1 MEKEEQMQCGLQEP
15 YELTSE
21 EIAANLQAV
30 RGNIKAAC
38 QRVGRDP
45 EKVQLCAVSKR
56 KPVQDLQAAMQA
68 GQELFGENYVQELR
82 DKYEVLG
89 DACTFH
95 MIGHLQRNKVKYLMG
110 KVSLIHSVDS
120 LELARQIDKEA
131 AKCGLVMDV
140 LLEVNVAG
148 EESKWG
154 FAPEETMEIAKAVGS
169 LPHVRVRGLMTSA
182 PFTLDAESN
191 RGYFRRMKE
200 LQETLSSSGYDGV
213 LADTLS
219 MGMTG
224 DYVVAV
230 EEGSTLVRVGTGIF
244 GQRDYGSRK

>member
-1 MEKEEQMQCGLQEP
+1 MENNEETQSGLQ
-15 YELTSE
+15 YELTPE
-21 EIAANLQAV
+21 EIAANLQTV
-30 RGNIKAAC
+30 RNNIAEAC
-38 QRVGRDP
+38 KRAGRNP
-45 EKVQLCAVSKR
+45 EEVQLCAVSKR
-56 KPVQDLQAAMQA
+56 KPVQDMRAAMQA
-68 GQELFGENYVQELR
+68 GQLLFGENYVQELR
-82 DKYEVLG
+82 DKYEVLQ

-120 LELARQIDKEA
+120 LELAEQIDKEA
-131 AKCGLVMDV
+131 AKSGLVMDV
-140 LLEVNVAG
+140 LLEVNAAG

-154 FAPEETMEIAKAVGS
+154 FAPEETMEAARAVGS

-182 PFTLDAESN
+182 PYTEDPESN
-191 RGYFRRMKE
+191 RVYFRTMKT
-200 LQETLSSSGYDGV
+200 LQEQLAASGHDGV

-230 EEGSTLVRVGTGIF
+230 EEGATLVRVGTGIF
-244 GQRDYGSRK
+244 GQRDYSAK

>member
-1 MEKEEQMQCGLQEP
+1 MEKEAEIQSGLQ

-21 EIAANLQAV
+21 EIAANLQTV
-30 RGNIKAAC
+30 RSNIEAAC
-38 QRVGRDP
+38 RRVGRDP
-45 EKVQLCAVSKR
+45 EEVQLCAVSKR
-56 KPVQDLQAAMQA
+56 KPVQDLRAAMQA
-68 GQELFGENYVQELR
+68 GQLLFGENYVQELR

-95 MIGHLQRNKVKYLMG
+95 MIGHLQRNKVKYLMD

-120 LELARQIDKEA
+120 LELAQQIDKEA

-140 LLEVNVAG
+140 LLEINAAG

-154 FAPEETMEIAKAVGS
+154 FAPEKTMEAAKAVGC

-182 PFTLDAESN
+182 PFTTDAESN
-191 RGYFRRMKE
+191 RVYFRRMKE
-200 LQETLSSSGYDGV
+200 LQEQLGASGYDGV

-230 EEGSTLVRVGTGIF
+230 EEGATLVRVGTGIF
-244 GQRDYGSRK
+244 GQRDYSV

>member
-1 MEKEEQMQCGLQEP
+1 MEKEETQCGLQ

-21 EIAANLQAV
+21 EIAANLQTV
-30 RGNIKAAC
+30 RDNIEAAC
-38 QRVGRDP
+38 RRVGRVP
-45 EKVQLCAVSKR
+45 EEVQLCAVSKR
-56 KPVQDLQAAMQA
+56 KPIEDLRAAMQA
-68 GQELFGENYVQELR
+68 GQLLFGENYVQELR

-89 DACTFH
+89 NECTFH
-95 MIGHLQRNKVKYLMG
+95 MIGHLQRNKVKYLMD

-120 LELARQIDKEA
+120 LELAGQIDKEA

-140 LLEVNVAG
+140 LLEVNAAG

-154 FAPEETMEIAKAVGS
+154 FTPEETMEAAKTVGS

-182 PFTLDAESN
+182 PYTLDAESN
-191 RGYFRRMKE
+191 RVYFRRMRM
-200 LQETLSSSGYDGV
+200 LQEQLASSGYDGV

-230 EEGSTLVRVGTGIF
+230 EEGATLVRVGTGIF
-244 GQRDYGSRK
+244 GQRDYSA

>member
-1 MEKEEQMQCGLQEP
+1 MENNEETQSGLQ
-15 YELTSE
+15 YELTPE
-21 EIAANLQAV
+21 EIAANLQTV
-30 RGNIKAAC
+30 RNNIAEAC
-38 QRVGRDP
+38 KRAGRNP
-45 EKVQLCAVSKR
+45 EEVQLCAVSKR
-56 KPVQDLQAAMQA
+56 KPVQDMRAAMQA
-68 GQELFGENYVQELR
+68 GQLLFGENYVQELR
-82 DKYEVLG
+82 DKYEVLQ

-120 LELARQIDKEA
+120 LELAEQIDKEA
-131 AKCGLVMDV
+131 AKSGLVMDV
-140 LLEVNVAG
+140 LLEVNAAG

-154 FAPEETMEIAKAVGS
+154 FAPEETMEAARAVGS

-182 PFTLDAESN
+182 PYTEDPESN
-191 RGYFRRMKE
+191 RVYFRTMKT
-200 LQETLSSSGYDGV
+200 LQEQLTASGYDGV

-230 EEGSTLVRVGTGIF
+230 EEGATLVRVGTGIF
-244 GQRDYGSRK
+244 GQRDYSAK

>member
-1 MEKEEQMQCGLQEP
+1 MEKEETQSGLQ

-21 EIAANLQAV
+21 EIAANLQTV
-30 RGNIKAAC
+30 RDNIEAAC
-38 QRVGRDP
+38 RRVGRAP
-45 EKVQLCAVSKR
+45 EEVQLCAVSKR
-56 KPVQDLQAAMQA
+56 KPAQDLRAAMQA
-68 GQELFGENYVQELR
+68 GQLLFGENYVQELR

-89 DACTFH
+89 NECTFH
-95 MIGHLQRNKVKYLMG
+95 MIGHLQRNKVKYLMD

-120 LELARQIDKEA
+120 LELAGQIDKEA

-140 LLEVNVAG
+140 LLEVNAAG

-154 FAPEETMEIAKAVGS
+154 FTPEETMEAAKTVGS

-182 PFTLDAESN
+182 PYTLEAESN
-191 RGYFRRMKE
+191 RVYFRRMKE
-200 LQETLSSSGYDGV
+200 LQEQLASSGYDGV

-230 EEGSTLVRVGTGIF
+230 EEGATLVRVGTGIF
-244 GQRDYGSRK
+244 GQRDNTCQKSSA